1 MDFTILAAKI
11 NLNIFEF
18 WTVWGT
24 FSRCFLTK
32 GPIKKVISRQ
42 GDQLPVAALIRGSWT
57 ARADDA
63 HWLFSC
69 VVADV
74 HLKYIGRTE
83 PGTIIKIIW
92 PYRLER
98 LDMVQKSHNCD
109 MIHCNVLQSCFLT
122 SGHENI
128 LALWFD
134 YCTLPRCNFNNN
146 CDLIVQLRYLVL
158 LLAATEDSLEQKD
171 FGGCFYSGY
180 FFLHISIP
188 TSEYWR
194 KLKCRYCLKRFSCI
208 IIPVVLF
215 SVA

>member
-1 MDFTILAAKI
+1 M
-11 NLNIFEF
+11 
-18 WTVWGT
+18 
-24 FSRCFLTK
+24 
-32 GPIKKVISRQ
+32 
-42 GDQLPVAALIRGSWT
+42 
-57 ARADDA
+57 
-63 HWLFSC
+63 
-69 VVADV
+69 ADV
-74 HLKYIGRTE
+74 HFKYISHIE
-83 PGTIIKIIW
+83 PGTIIKIIRL
-92 PYRLER
+92 YRPGR

-180 FFLHISIP
+180 FFYTFQFQRRNID
-188 TSEYWR
+188 EN
-194 KLKCRYCLKRFSCI
+194 
-208 IIPVVLF
+208 
-215 SVA
+215 